1 MRIPRRVRICG
12 QVFDVK
18 MQDEILVGNGKRK
31 EKLLG
36 LCDTQNTRILLK
48 KGMSS
53 EKKKEVLLHEC
64 IHAIE
69 VNLDLGLSE
78 QKVNLLGV
86 EMLSFL
92 KDSRLDFNK

>member
-36 LCDTQNTRILLK
+36 LCDTQSTRILLK
-48 KGMSS
+48 RGMSN
-53 EKKKEVLLHEC
+53 EKKKEVFLHEC